1 MCGIIAAATEKSVGK
16 LLVQGL
22 YKMEYRGYDSAG
34 VALHQIDDIAHLR
47 SLGKVKKLES
57 KMAKEK
63 PKGKIGIAHT
73 RWATH
78 GKPSE
83 ENAHPHVSN
92 NRVFIVHNGIIENYV
107 ALKEQLIKKG
117 YQFNSQTDSELIA
130 HQLDFFLNQGSEMLE
145 AMSLLKEKLEGA
157 YAVAA
162 IDLKNE
168 SHFYLMRNKSPLLL
182 GQSDSGMFAAS
193 DPLALADLT
202 SEFIFLEDGDVAEVS
217 AKEYKIL
224 DKNQKRAIRKITT
237 IDVSSEAMGKNGYRH
252 FMEKEIYEQPTA
264 ILNTLDGRIGGEDVL
279 ENIFGEGSN
288 ELLSKVE
295 RIQIVA
301 AGTSLHAGRVAANWF
316 SAIANLPTQID
327 YASEYRYKN
336 PYVDKN
342 TLFLTISQSGETADT
357 LGALRYAKERSYLG
371 SLTICNVPTSSLARE
386 SDFVLLTN
394 AGPEIGVASTK
405 AFTTQLT
412 ALMLLSLSLAKARNL
427 NPRLRGRV
435 VSALRALPEKINE
448 SLELK
453 PKIIK
458 IAKEIAKKDNA
469 LFLGRGIFYPIAKE
483 GSLKLKEISYIHA
496 EAYPAGELKHGPLAL
511 IDKNMPVIAL
521 APENELAEKLISNLE
536 EVKAR
541 GGKLYVVG
549 NAAGNMKLK
558 AKNLINL
565 PECDF
570 LLTPILYTV
579 PLQILSYEVALLRGT
594 DIDQPRNLAKSV
606 TVEWRIKLSF
616 ELTFTLHHSNNDLIF
631 ETNRLTDRQLMLFKS
646 SRILTMTNWSLKITK
661 V

>member
-34 VALHQIDDIAHLR
+34 VALHQTDDIAHLR

-57 KMAKEK
+57 KMVKEK

-130 HQLDFFLNQGSEMLE
+130 HQLDFFLNQGSEMLA

-202 SEFIFLEDGDVAEVS
+202 NEFVFLEDGDVAEVS

-342 TLFLTISQSGETADT
+342 TLLLTISQSGETADT

-412 ALMLLSLSLAKARNL
+412 ALMLLTLSLAKARNL

-435 VSALRALPEKINE
+435 VSALRALPETNSE
-448 SLELK
+448 SLKLK

-458 IAKEIAKKDNA
+458 IAKDIAKKDNA
-469 LFLGRGIFYPIAKE
+469 LFLGRGIFYPIAQE

-511 IDKNMPVIAL
+511 IDKDMPVIAL

-541 GGKLYVVG
+541 GGKLFVVG
-549 NAAGNMKLK
+549 NAAGDLNLK
-558 AKNLINL
+558 PKNLITL

-606 TVEWRIKLSF
+606 TVE
-616 ELTFTLHHSNNDLIF
+616 
-631 ETNRLTDRQLMLFKS
+631 
-646 SRILTMTNWSLKITK
+646 
-661 V
+661 

>member
-34 VALHQIDDIAHLR
+34 VALHQENDIAHLR

-57 KMAKEK
+57 KMIKEK
-63 PKGKIGIAHT
+63 PKGKVGIAHT

-107 ALKEQLIKKG
+107 ELKEKLIKQG
-117 YQFNSQTDSELIA
+117 YQFKSQTDSELIA
-130 HQLDFFLNQGSEMLE
+130 HQLDFLLSKGNEMLE
-145 AMSLLKEKLEGA
+145 AMFLLKEKLDGA

-168 SHFYLMRNKSPLLL
+168 AYFYLMRNKSPLIL
-182 GQSDSGMFAAS
+182 GQSDEGMFAAS

-202 SEFIFLEDGDVAEVS
+202 NEFIFLEDGDVAEVS

-224 DKNQKRAIRKITT
+224 DKNQKRAIRKITN

-279 ENIFGEGSN
+279 ENIFGEGSS

-301 AGTSLHAGRVAANWF
+301 AGTSLHAGRVAANWV
-316 SAIANLPTQID
+316 SAIANLPSQID
-327 YASEYRYKN
+327 FASEYRYKN

-342 TLFLTISQSGETADT
+342 TLLLTISQSGETADT
-357 LGALRYAKERSYLG
+357 LGALRYAKERDYLG
-371 SLTICNVPTSSLARE
+371 SLTICNVPTSSIARE
-386 SDFVLLTN
+386 SDYVLLTN

-412 ALMLLSLSLAKARNL
+412 ALMLLTLSLAKARNL
-427 NPRLRGRV
+427 NPRLRGRMV
-435 VSALRALPEKINE
+435 GALRALPEIISE
-448 SLELK
+448 SLNLK
-453 PKIIK
+453 SKIIK

-469 LFLGRGIFYPIAKE
+469 LFLGRGIFYPIAQE

-511 IDKNMPVIAL
+511 IDKNMPVVAL

-541 GGKLYVVG
+541 GGKLFVVG

-606 TVEWRIKLSF
+606 TVE
-616 ELTFTLHHSNNDLIF
+616 
-631 ETNRLTDRQLMLFKS
+631 
-646 SRILTMTNWSLKITK
+646 
-661 V
+661 